1 MTASGLGVVGAVVGV
16 CVNYIVLAV
25 SGLSMT
31 LHALIMKKNYP
42 KKANACRFAY
52 TSYQK
57 ELKTL
62 KGCLRGKEFN
72 EDTLLFELNRLDDL
86 VIDMRPLISDKLSRK
101 YYKTFK
107 INFPGPSSNMKQA
120 VSPSYRAVSVV
131 HETSI

>member
-16 CVNYIVLAV
+16 YVNYIVLAV
-25 SGLSMT
+25 SGLGMT

-57 ELKTL
+57 ELNTL

-107 INFPGPSSNMKQA
+107 INFPGPCSNMKQA
-120 VSPSYRAVSVV
+120 VSPSYRTVAVV